1 MRLLGE
7 NTLPRVNGKEAVGAM
22 DMVQVQM
29 ALSVARNKSFSAA
42 AKELAYSQSTVSK
55 RINAFELELGVRLF
69 ERKARAQVELTRE
82 GEQLL
87 ADLQAIERD
96 AETLMSRAA
105 QLKEHQGKR
114 LRLGCLSGW
123 STFGEDEIIVA
134 FNEHMKASSIEQV
147 VGTRPYLTELM
158 TTRRIDGLFLAI
170 AEPKEILSL
179 PEGFATQDVWDLRLK
194 VACSANHPAAGKE
207 TVSLL
212 DFKDDMFIFRKN
224 RAERESDVK
233 LNCFIE
239 ACESEGFSPEIE
251 YADLRS
257 SMAFSMVS
265 AGLCVMPLMFKPK
278 TLRSDMRLIPVDK
291 DYYHFRVKFVYRADD
306 DNELLREF
314 VSFLKGYRRSFGKD
328 VRDE

>member
-1 MRLLGE
+1 
-7 NTLPRVNGKEAVGAM
+7 
-22 DMVQVQM
+22 MVQVRM

-55 RINAFELELGVRLF
+55 RINALELELGVRLF
-69 ERKARAQVELTRE
+69 ERKARAQVELTHE

-87 ADLQAIERD
+87 TDLQAVDRD
-96 AETLMSRAA
+96 VETLLSHAA
-105 QLKEHQGKR
+105 ELKESGGRR

-134 FNEHMKASSIEQV
+134 FNEHMKAASIEQV
-147 VGTRPYLTELM
+147 VGMRPYLTELLNA
-158 TTRRIDGLFLAI
+158 RRIDGLFLAL
-170 AEPKEILSL
+170 AEPKESLTL
-179 PEGFATQDVWDLRLK
+179 PEGFAMQDVWDLRLK
-194 VACSANHPAAGKE
+194 IACSASHPAASKE
-207 TVSLL
+207 RVSLL

-224 RAERESDVK
+224 RSNRENDVK
-233 LNCFIE
+233 LYCFVE
-239 ACESEGFSPEIE
+239 ACESEGFVPEIE

-278 TLRSDMRLIPVDK
+278 TLRGDMRLIPVEK
-291 DYYHFRVKFVYRADD
+291 DYYHFRVKFIYRVDA
-306 DNELLREF
+306 DNELLDEF
-314 VSFLKGYRRSFGKD
+314 VSFLKGYRRSFGKT